1 VNEAFDDSTLM
12 EIAHLI
18 CGDETPLLYRKG
30 YEIAAFFQ
38 RAGWDD
44 VPEYDGTPRH
54 KWTLDHLRER
64 QEDST
69 DDVRRAVLRLANRLE
84 YYNQQQEYHATLK
97 RLNEILVLDG
107 RRIREEGG
115 QPALVRCEAG
125 FEDEVRQQLPRVQL
139 KVSVTEVVSDP
150 ELAATVQ
157 LRLDEARICYGH
169 GAYTSAVIMLGSLL
183 EGVLAHAAEV
193 RVASVRMPKPLQK
206 MGLNDFVDFAYKNK
220 WIEHDAKIASDLVR
234 HYRNLVH
241 PLAEKRNGHSPNRDT
256 LDMCWPVVNATL
268 NDLAA
273 TATATAVAPSG
284 PPAPRAPSEPIRG
297 RNRDAS
303 VQRPTPASVA
313 RRRSGGETAGGPR
326 PAGARSNVAGEARS
340 KIS

>member
-1 VNEAFDDSTLM
+1 MNEIFDDSTLT

-30 YEIAAFFQ
+30 FEIAAFFQ

-44 VPEYDGTPRH
+44 VPEYDGTSRH
-54 KWTLDHLRER
+54 RWARELLKER
-64 QEDST
+64 QEDGT
-69 DDVRRAVLRLANRLE
+69 DDVERAILRLANRLE

-107 RRIREEGG
+107 RRIGEEKG
-115 QPALVRCEAG
+115 QAVLIHCEAG
-125 FEDEVRQQLPRVQL
+125 FEDQVRQLPCVEL

-157 LRLDEARICYGH
+157 LRLDEARTCYEH

-183 EGVLAHAAEV
+183 EGVLAHAAQV
-193 RVASVRMPKPLQK
+193 RAAGVRMPKPLQK
-206 MGLNDFVDFAYKNK
+206 MGLNDFVNFAYENK
-220 WIEHDAKIASDLVR
+220 WIERDAHLASELVR

-241 PLAEKRNGHSPNRDT
+241 PLAEKRTGHSPNRDT

-273 TATATAVAPSG
+273 TAAE
-284 PPAPRAPSEPIRG
+284 PPAMPSPRAPAGRGRG
-297 RNRDAS
+297 RNPNAS
-303 VQRPTPASVA
+303 TQRPTPASVPH
-313 RRRSGGETAGGPR
+313 RRPGGGPVTR
-326 PAGARSNVAGEARS
+326 T
-340 KIS
+340 

>member
-1 VNEAFDDSTLM
+1 MSEVFDDSTLT

-18 CGDETPLLYRKG
+18 CGDEPPLLYRKG

-54 KWTLDHLRER
+54 KWARELLKER
-64 QEDST
+64 QEDGT
-69 DDVRRAVLRLANRLE
+69 DDAERAILRLANRLE

-97 RLNEILVLDG
+97 RLNEVLVLDG
-107 RRIREEGG
+107 RRIGDDGG
-115 QPALVRCEAG
+115 QPVLVRCQAG
-125 FEDEVRQQLPRVQL
+125 FEDEVRQLPRVEL
-139 KVSVTEVVSDP
+139 KVSVTEVVRDP

-157 LRLDEARICYGH
+157 LRLDEARTCYEH

-183 EGVLAHAAEV
+183 EGVLAHAAEI
-193 RVASVRMPKPLQK
+193 RPAGVRMPKPLRK
-206 MGLNDFVDFAYKNK
+206 MGLNDFVDFAYENK
-220 WIEHDAKIASDLVR
+220 WIEHDAKLASELVR

-241 PLAEKRNGHSPNRDT
+241 PLAEKRTGHSPNRDT

-273 TATATAVAPSG
+273 TATATATGPTVPSS
-284 PPAPRAPSEPIRG
+284 PRAPSERGRG
-297 RNRDAS
+297 RNPVAS
-303 VQRPTPASVA
+303 PQRPTPASVA
-313 RRRSGGETAGGPR
+313 RRRPGGGTVTG
-326 PAGARSNVAGEARS
+326 V
-340 KIS
+340 

>member
-1 VNEAFDDSTLM
+1 MNEIFDDSTLT
-12 EIAHLI
+12 EVAHLI
-18 CGDETPLLYRKG
+18 CGDDPPLLYRKG

-54 KWTLDHLRER
+54 KWARELLKER
-64 QEDST
+64 QEDGT
-69 DDVRRAVLRLANRLE
+69 DDAERAILRLANRLE

-107 RRIREEGG
+107 RRVSEDGG
-115 QPALVRCEAG
+115 RLVLVRCEAG
-125 FEDEVRQQLPRVQL
+125 FEDEERQLPRVEL

-157 LRLDEARICYGH
+157 LRLDEARTCYEH

-183 EGVLAHAAEV
+183 EGVLAHAAQV
-193 RVASVRMPKPLQK
+193 RAAGIRMPKPLRN
-206 MGLNDFVDFAYKNK
+206 MGLNDFVNFAYENK
-220 WIEHDAKIASDLVR
+220 WIEHDAKLASELIR
-234 HYRNLVH
+234 QYRNLVH
-241 PLAEKRNGHSPNRDT
+241 PLAEKQKGHSPNRDT

-273 TATATAVAPSG
+273 TAAASPVTPHPQAPANG
-284 PPAPRAPSEPIRG
+284 GRG
-297 RNRDAS
+297 RS
-303 VQRPTPASVA
+303 VNTPAQRPTPASVA
-313 RRRSGGETAGGPR
+313 RRRPGLGTASGA
-326 PAGARSNVAGEARS
+326 
-340 KIS
+340 

>member
-1 VNEAFDDSTLM
+1 MRPSLSKGLDVNEIFDDSTLT

-18 CGDETPLLYRKG
+18 CGDEAPLLYRKG

-54 KWTLDHLRER
+54 KWARELLKER
-64 QEDST
+64 QEDGT
-69 DDVRRAVLRLANRLE
+69 DDAGRAILRLANRLE
-84 YYNQQQEYHATLK
+84 YYNQQQEYRATLK

-107 RRIREEGG
+107 RRIGEEGG
-115 QPALVRCEAG
+115 QPVFVRCEAG
-125 FEDEVRQQLPRVQL
+125 FEDEVRQLRRVEL

-157 LRLDEARICYGH
+157 LRLDEARICYEH

-183 EGVLAHAAEV
+183 EGVLAHAAQT
-193 RVASVRMPKPLQK
+193 RVAGVRMPKPMRN
-206 MGLNDFVDFAYKNK
+206 MGLKDFLDFAYENK
-220 WIEHDAKIASDLVR
+220 WIEHDAKLASELIR
-234 HYRNLVH
+234 QCRNLVH
-241 PLAEKRNGHSPNRDT
+241 PLAEKQTGHSPNRDT

-273 TATATAVAPSG
+273 TAAAPPV
-284 PPAPRAPSEPIRG
+284 PPTPRAPAERGRG
-297 RNRDAS
+297 RNPNAS
-303 VQRPTPASVA
+303 AQRPTPASVA
-313 RRRSGGETAGGPR
+313 RRRQGGGTTAGT
-326 PAGARSNVAGEARS
+326 
-340 KIS
+340 

>member
-1 VNEAFDDSTLM
+1 MNEIFDDSTLT
-12 EIAHLI
+12 EVAHLI

-54 KWTLDHLRER
+54 RWARELLKER

-69 DDVRRAVLRLANRLE
+69 DDAARAILRLANRLE

-97 RLNEILVLDG
+97 RLNEVLVLDG
-107 RRIREEGG
+107 RRIGKEEG
-115 QPALVRCEAG
+115 QPVLVRCEAG
-125 FEDEVRQQLPRVQL
+125 FENEVRQLPRVEL

-157 LRLDEARICYGH
+157 LRLDEARTCYEH

-183 EGVLAHAAEV
+183 EGVLAHAAQI
-193 RVASVRMPKPLQK
+193 RTAGVRMPKPLRN
-206 MGLNDFVDFAYKNK
+206 MGLNDFVDFAYENK
-220 WIEHDAKIASDLVR
+220 WIEHDAKLASELVR

-241 PLAEKRNGHSPNRDT
+241 PMAEKRTGHSPNRDT

-273 TATATAVAPSG
+273 TAAA
-284 PPAPRAPSEPIRG
+284 PPAPSSPRVPADRG
-297 RNRDAS
+297 RARNPNVS
-303 VQRPTPASVA
+303 TQRPTPASVA
-313 RRRSGGETAGGPR
+313 RRRPGGGTTAGT
-326 PAGARSNVAGEARS
+326 
-340 KIS
+340 

>member
-1 VNEAFDDSTLM
+1 MNEIFDDSTLT

-18 CGDETPLLYRKG
+18 CGDETSLLYRKG
-30 YEIAAFFQ
+30 YEVATFFQ

-44 VPEYDGTPRH
+44 VPDYDGTPRH
-54 KWTLDHLRER
+54 KWTLDLLRER
-64 QEDST
+64 QEDGT
-69 DDVRRAVLRLANRLE
+69 DDAQRAVLRLANRLE

-107 RRIREEGG
+107 RRIGEEEG
-115 QPALVRCEAG
+115 QPVLVRCEAG
-125 FEDEVRQQLPRVQL
+125 FEDEVRRQLPRVEL

-157 LRLDEARICYGH
+157 LRLDEARTCYEH

-183 EGVLAHAAEV
+183 EGVLAHAAQV
-193 RVASVRMPKPLQK
+193 RAAGVRMPKPLRN
-206 MGLNDFVDFAYKNK
+206 MGLNDFVDFAYENK
-220 WIEHDAKIASDLVR
+220 WIEHDAKLASELVR

-241 PLAEKRNGHSPNRDT
+241 PLAEKRTGHSPNRDT

-273 TATATAVAPSG
+273 TVVAPPV
-284 PPAPRAPSEPIRG
+284 PPTPRAPTERGRG
-297 RNRDAS
+297 RNPNAS

-313 RRRSGGETAGGPR
+313 RRRPGGGTTAGT
-326 PAGARSNVAGEARS
+326 
-340 KIS
+340 

>member
-1 VNEAFDDSTLM
+1 MNEIFDDSTLT

-54 KWTLDHLRER
+54 KWARELLKER
-64 QEDST
+64 QEDGT
-69 DDVRRAVLRLANRLE
+69 DDAERAILRLANRLE

-107 RRIREEGG
+107 RRIGKDGG
-115 QPALVRCEAG
+115 LPVLVRCEAG
-125 FEDEVRQQLPRVQL
+125 FEGEVRQLPRVEL

-157 LRLDEARICYGH
+157 LRLDEAHICYEH

-183 EGVLAHAAEV
+183 EGVLAHAAQV
-193 RVASVRMPKPLQK
+193 RATRVRMPKPLRS
-206 MGLNDFVDFAYKNK
+206 MGLNDFLDFAYENK
-220 WIEHDAKIASDLVR
+220 WIEHDAKLGSELVR
-234 HYRNLVH
+234 HCRNLVH
-241 PLAEKRNGHSPNRDT
+241 PLAEKRTGHSPNRDT

-273 TATATAVAPSG
+273 TAAA
-284 PPAPRAPSEPIRG
+284 PPAPAFPRAPAGRG
-297 RNRDAS
+297 RGSNPNAAA
-303 VQRPTPASVA
+303 QRPTPASVA
-313 RRRSGGETAGGPR
+313 RRRPGGGTKAGT
-326 PAGARSNVAGEARS
+326 
-340 KIS
+340 

>member
-1 VNEAFDDSTLM
+1 MNEIFDDSTLT

-18 CGDETPLLYRKG
+18 CGDEPPQLYRKG

-54 KWTLDHLRER
+54 KWARELLKER
-64 QEDST
+64 QEDGM
-69 DDVRRAVLRLANRLE
+69 DDAERAILRLANRLE

-107 RRIREEGG
+107 RRIGEEGG
-115 QPALVRCEAG
+115 QPVLVRCEAG
-125 FEDEVRQQLPRVQL
+125 FEDQTRQLPRVEL
-139 KVSVTEVVSDP
+139 NVSVAEVVSDP

-157 LRLDEARICYGH
+157 LRLDEARTCYEH

-183 EGVLAHAAEV
+183 EGVLAHAAQTRAAGV
-193 RVASVRMPKPLQK
+193 PLPRPMRS
-206 MGLNDFVDFAYKNK
+206 MGLKDFLDFAYDNK
-220 WIEHDAKIASDLVR
+220 WIEHDAKLASELIR
-234 HYRNLVH
+234 QCRNLVH
-241 PLAEKRNGHSPNRDT
+241 PLAEKQNGHSPNRDT

-273 TATATAVAPSG
+273 TLVARPVRPSPQVPADKGRG
-284 PPAPRAPSEPIRG
+284 PNSNSSA
-297 RNRDAS
+297 
-303 VQRPTPASVA
+303 QRPTPASVS
-313 RRRSGGETAGGPR
+313 RRRPDGGRRTGT
-326 PAGARSNVAGEARS
+326 
-340 KIS
+340 

>member
-1 VNEAFDDSTLM
+1 MRPSLSKEHDVNEIFDDSTLT
-12 EIAHLI
+12 EIAYLI

-44 VPEYDGTPRH
+44 VPEYDGTPRP
-54 KWTLDHLRER
+54 KWARELLKER
-64 QEDST
+64 QEDGT
-69 DDVRRAVLRLANRLE
+69 DDAERAILRLANRLE
-84 YYNQQQEYHATLK
+84 YYNQEQEYHATLK

-107 RRIREEGG
+107 RRIGDDRG
-115 QPALVRCEAG
+115 QPVLARCEAG
-125 FEDEVRQQLPRVQL
+125 FEDEVRQLPRIEL

-157 LRLDEARICYGH
+157 LRLDEARTCYEH

-183 EGVLAHAAEV
+183 EGVLAH
-193 RVASVRMPKPLQK
+193 VAQDRTAGVRMPKPLPK
-206 MGLNDFVDFAYKNK
+206 MGLNDFVNFAYENK
-220 WIEHDAKIASDLVR
+220 WIEHDAKLASELVR

-241 PLAEKRNGHSPNRDT
+241 PLAEKRTGHSPNRDT

-273 TATATAVAPSG
+273 TAAALPATPHPQAPTNGGRSRSLNT
-284 PPAPRAPSEPIRG
+284 PA
-297 RNRDAS
+297 
-303 VQRPTPASVA
+303 QRPTPASVA
-313 RRRSGGETAGGPR
+313 RRRPGRGTVSGA
-326 PAGARSNVAGEARS
+326 
-340 KIS
+340 

>member
-1 VNEAFDDSTLM
+1 MNEIFDDSTLR

-38 RAGWDD
+38 RAGWED

-54 KWTLDHLRER
+54 KWAWELLKER
-64 QEDST
+64 QEDGMG
-69 DDVRRAVLRLANRLE
+69 DAERAILRLANRLE

-107 RRIREEGG
+107 RRIGEDGG
-115 QPALVRCEAG
+115 QPVLVRCEAG
-125 FEDEVRQQLPRVQL
+125 FEDDTRHLPRVEL

-157 LRLDEARICYGH
+157 LRLDEARTCYEH

-183 EGVLAHAAEV
+183 EGVLAHAAHIRDTGV
-193 RVASVRMPKPLQK
+193 PRPKPLRK
-206 MGLNDFVDFAYKNK
+206 MGLNDLVDFAYENK
-220 WIEHDAKIASDLVR
+220 WIEHDAKLASELVR

-241 PLAEKRNGHSPNRDT
+241 PLAEKRTGHSPNRDT

-273 TATATAVAPSG
+273 TAAAPAVPPSVD
-284 PPAPRAPSEPIRG
+284 PPAERG
-297 RNRDAS
+297 HGRSLNAS
-303 VQRPTPASVA
+303 AQRPTPASVA
-313 RRRSGGETAGGPR
+313 RRRGGGP
-326 PAGARSNVAGEARS
+326 VAGTGAEGT
-340 KIS
+340 

>member
-1 VNEAFDDSTLM
+1 MNDVFDDSTLT

-18 CGDETPLLYRKG
+18 CGDEAPLLYRKG

-44 VPEYDGTPRH
+44 VPEYDGSTPRH
-54 KWTLDHLRER
+54 RWARELLKER
-64 QEDST
+64 QEDGT
-69 DDVRRAVLRLANRLE
+69 DEAERAILRLANRLE

-107 RRIREEGG
+107 RRIGEDGG
-115 QPALVRCEAG
+115 QLVLIRVEAG
-125 FEDEVRQQLPRVQL
+125 FEDEVRQLPRVEL

-150 ELAATVQ
+150 ELAATIQ
-157 LRLDEARICYGH
+157 LRLDEARTCYEH

-183 EGVLAHAAEV
+183 EGVLAHAAQV
-193 RVASVRMPKPLQK
+193 RASGTRMPKPMRN
-206 MGLNDFVDFAYKNK
+206 MGLNDFVAFAYENK
-220 WIEHDAKIASDLVR
+220 WIEHDAKLASELVR

-241 PLAEKRNGHSPNRDT
+241 PLAEKRTGHTPNRDT

-273 TATATAVAPSG
+273 TAAAPSVLHSQRLSTG
-284 PPAPRAPSEPIRG
+284 GGAG
-297 RNRDAS
+297 RTPNPV

-313 RRRSGGETAGGPR
+313 RRRPGGGTTEG
-326 PAGARSNVAGEARS
+326 S
-340 KIS
+340 

>member
-1 VNEAFDDSTLM
+1 MNENFDDSTLT

-44 VPEYDGTPRH
+44 VPEYDSTPRH
-54 KWTLDHLRER
+54 KWTLDLLRER
-64 QEDST
+64 QEDGT
-69 DDVRRAVLRLANRLE
+69 DDAKRAVLRLANRLE

-107 RRIREEGG
+107 RRVGDDGG
-115 QPALVRCEAG
+115 QPVLVRCEAG
-125 FEDEVRQQLPRVQL
+125 FEGEVRQLPRVEL

-157 LRLDEARICYGH
+157 LRLDEARTCYEH

-183 EGVLAHAAEV
+183 EGVLAHAAQV
-193 RVASVRMPKPLQK
+193 RTAGARMPKPLRN
-206 MGLNDFVDFAYKNK
+206 MGLNDFVDFAYENK
-220 WIEHDAKIASDLVR
+220 WIEHDAKLASELVR

-241 PLAEKRNGHSPNRDT
+241 PLAEKRTGHVPNRDT

-273 TATATAVAPSG
+273 TAAV
-284 PPAPRAPSEPIRG
+284 PPAPPTPRAPAERGRG
-297 RNRDAS
+297 RNLSAS
-303 VQRPTPASVA
+303 AQRPTPASVA
-313 RRRSGGETAGGPR
+313 RRRPGGGTTAGT
-326 PAGARSNVAGEARS
+326 
-340 KIS
+340 